1 MPRFIG
7 KNINDNSANFIDTE
21 IAKQVSSSNRAGW
34 YGTDWYSKTFNPD
47 AGTDYSKIKQNLN
60 AYKITNK
67 KDVRCLDLTD
77 SDMSN
82 SPLKRFHQV
91 VICGNSVEP
100 LSQGA
105 DENLIGGYKNT
116 EDYVITAQLP
126 NSFRYSIGSNWSEPF
141 KSVLDFS
148 SANGLTSAAT
158 YGQNSALFGLAT
170 MSVWESPTP
179 LQIQLTLQCLDDIGT
194 GTNQNTLEAIDIF
207 SRWALPYEVN
217 KWGMYAG
224 LPGPAVPPISI
235 KYNKYDDNNQL
246 VKDANGNKVTDNAD
260 LTIGNKK
267 DTTRLSVLVGGMLF
281 MDYCI
286 LKQVEVSY
294 PNTKAQ
300 YLHDYHIATFTRD
313 QSTTDAGIRLLPI
326 RCDITLTFQTIMGLT
341 QTNFRNM
348 LALRDNSSMAGMGN
362 IGLDKLQ
369 DLIGGNSLGDRV
381 NSNVSAMIDDA
392 KGLVG
397 KFDKWKYGG

>member
-21 IAKQVSSSNRAGW
+21 IAKQVSGSNRAGW

-47 AGTDYSKIKQNLN
+47 AGTDYSKIRQNLN

-179 LQIQLTLQCLDDIGT
+179 LQIQLTLSCLDDIAT
-194 GTNQNTLEAIDIF
+194 GSNQNTLEAIDLF
-207 SRWALPYEVN
+207 SRWSLPYEVN

-224 LPGPAVPPISI
+224 LPGPAVPPISL
-235 KYNKYDDNNQL
+235 KYNKYDENGKL
-246 VKDANGNKVTDNAD
+246 VEKNGESAD
-260 LTIGNKK
+260 LTVGNKK
-267 DTTRLSVLVGGMLF
+267 DSTRLSVLVGGMLF

-300 YLHDYHIATFTRD
+300 YLHDYHVATFTRGAEEA
-313 QSTTDAGIRLLPI
+313 DAGIRLLPV

-348 LALRDNSSMAGMGN
+348 LALRNNSDPGN
-362 IGLDKLQ
+362 MNEIKL
-369 DLIGGNSLGDRV
+369 GGIQEFAGDRIG
-381 NSNVSAMIDDA
+381 SNVSEMINDV
-392 KGLVG
+392 KGAVSR
-397 KFDKWKYGG
+397 FDNWKYGG

>member
-21 IAKQVSSSNRAGW
+21 IAKQVSGSNRASW
-34 YGTDWYSKTFNPD
+34 YGTDWYSQTFNPD
-47 AGTDYSKIKQNLN
+47 AGTDYSKIRQNLN

-77 SDMSN
+77 ADMSN

-179 LQIQLTLQCLDDIGT
+179 LQIQLTLSCLDDIAT
-194 GTNQNTLEAIDIF
+194 GSNQNTLEAIDLF
-207 SRWALPYEVN
+207 SRWSLPYEVN

-224 LPGPAVPPISI
+224 LPGPAVPPISL
-235 KYNKYDDNNQL
+235 KYNKYDENGKL
-246 VKDANGNKVTDNAD
+246 VEKNGESAD

-267 DTTRLSVLVGGMLF
+267 DSTRLSVLVGGMLF

-300 YLHDYHIATFTRD
+300 YLHDYHVATFTRGAKEA
-313 QSTTDAGIRLLPI
+313 DAGIRLLPV

-348 LALRDNSSMAGMGN
+348 LALRNNSDPGN
-362 IGLDKLQ
+362 MNEIKL
-369 DLIGGNSLGDRV
+369 GGIQEFAGDRIG
-381 NSNVSAMIDDA
+381 SNVSEMINDV
-392 KGLVG
+392 KGAVS
-397 KFDKWKYGG
+397 KFDNWKYGG